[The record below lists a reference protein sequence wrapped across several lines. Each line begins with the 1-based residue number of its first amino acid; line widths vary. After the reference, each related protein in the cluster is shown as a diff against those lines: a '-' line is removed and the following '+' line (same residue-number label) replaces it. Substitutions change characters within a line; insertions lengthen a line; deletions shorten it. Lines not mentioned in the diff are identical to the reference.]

1 MIRNLVVKL
10 CILYHFSFVFVSNVF
25 GQDVSILN
33 NFNAF
38 EAEGKVTLNWVIKSG
53 STCNGITIFRSV
65 DEVNFEIIGD
75 IQGVCGNLSQPEPYS
90 FVDMNPVKNAI
101 NCYKLELGNY
111 GFTEA
116 VKIEIIDIG
125 TSGYQIRPHPISATG
140 KIFFSNKQL
149 SSHQITF
156 YNAEGKIVYA
166 SITEQEFFEID
177 GRNFSSGLYFFV
189 ISNLDGN
196 ASITGKIVFR

>member
-1 MIRNLVVKL
+1 M
-10 CILYHFSFVFVSNVF
+10 FVSNVF